1 MAKMSRSDTGMLVL
15 RVALGLIFLLHGWMN
30 VIEGRESFLREM
42 LNMAGWSSPDAV
54 IWFVTGV
61 ELLAGLA
68 LVLGLVTQWAALILV
83 VEMAVAVALFHL
95 RQGFFIVAVP
105 NVPLAYGFEYH
116 VALIA
121 GLVCVWLTG
130 PGGWALDATIAA
142 RRRRATAAP
151 D

>member
-1 MAKMSRSDTGMLVL
+1 M
-15 RVALGLIFLLHGWMN
+15 
-30 VIEGRESFLREM
+30 
-42 LNMAGWSSPDAV
+42 
-54 IWFVTGV
+54 IWFVAGV

-68 LVLGLVTQWAALILV
+68 LILGVVTQWAALILV
-83 VEMAVAVALFHL
+83 VEMAVAVVLFHS

-121 GLVCVWLTG
+121 GLVCVSLAG

-142 RRRRATAAP
+142 RRRQPEVR
-151 D
+151 